1 MKCKSYPEMLPSS
14 GSVSYCLLLL
24 WAQDSPYTHRGRGR
38 GGGGGLYILPSTSFY
53 NPYLLVFLLSIPFLK
68 YVNNLFYPH
77 SGVLFEQH
85 LTPGSEISFLKIC
98 LTPSGAPN
106 SIRGWGGKNTIPFFA
121 YLVHKIQ
128 R

>member
-1 MKCKSYPEMLPSS
+1 MQILPLD
-14 GSVSYCLLLL
+14 VALLRICELL
-24 WAQDSPYTHRGRGR
+24 FVTYTVGPGFTLHAPGKRTR
-38 GGGGGLYILPSTSFY
+38 GGGGLYILPSTSFY

-98 LTPSGAPN
+98 LTPSGTPK
-106 SIRGWGGKNTIPFFA
+106 SIRGGGGKNTIPFFA